1 LYHFGDACQQFD
13 SFQFLASSIDSKDR
27 KIKAVMKKSSPP
39 SGTIAYFSM
48 DVAVDS
54 KIPTYSGGL
63 GVLAGDMLRS
73 AADLEIPMVAVSLI
87 HRKGYF
93 DQRLDSH
100 GNQLESPAKW
110 SPEEHLVRLPTKV
123 TLSLEGREVCVG
135 AWKYIFRGVTGC
147 SVPLFFLDTDLEENN
162 AADRGL
168 TDFLYGGDERY
179 RLCQEAILGLAGV
192 AMLRTLGYDDIRVFH
207 MNEGHSA
214 LATLALME
222 EQAGS
227 LPESGFSEVEID
239 AIRRRCVFTTHTPVP
254 AGHDRFPADLV
265 YQVLGKTRATTLAQL
280 QLMDGSLNMT
290 ELALRLSGFVN
301 GVSMRHGEISRGM
314 FPNQSIRAI
323 TNGVHA
329 STWTAA
335 PFADLYD
342 RFLPEWRRDNCYL
355 RYAVGIP
362 LHAMRQAH
370 AQAKRELLRQI
381 RWLTGTQLDE
391 KVFTLG
397 FARRATGYKRGDLL
411 FTDLERLK
419 QIARHAGP
427 MQVVYAGKAHPRDE
441 GGKAI
446 IRRIFEAAAAL
457 ANDVRVVYLE
467 NYDMALGKL
476 LCSGVDVWLNTP
488 LRPQEASGT
497 SGMKAALNG
506 VPSFSVLDGWWIEG
520 HIEGVTGWSI
530 GDASGVEN
538 DSVAEAASLY
548 EKLAQV
554 ILPLYYKEPDRFAQ
568 MMRSAIALNGSYFNT
583 QRMISQYVRN
593 AYAAARDLAVQPLD

>member
-1 LYHFGDACQQFD
+1 MTNPL
-13 SFQFLASSIDSKDR
+13 
-27 KIKAVMKKSSPP
+27 PP
-39 SGTIAYFSM
+39 TGTIAYFSM
-48 DVAVDS
+48 DIAVDS

-73 AADLEIPMVAVSLI
+73 AADLAVPMVAVSLV

-93 DQRLDSH
+93 DQRLDAG

-110 SPEEHLVRLPTKV
+110 SPESQLMRVLPRV
-123 TLSLEGREVCVG
+123 IVAVEGREVRVS
-135 AWKYIFRGVTGC
+135 AWKYLFQGITGY
-147 SVPLFFLDTDLEENN
+147 SVPLYFLDTDLEENDP
-162 AADRGL
+162 ADRGL

-179 RLCQEAILGLAGV
+179 RLCQEVILGIGGI
-192 AMLRTLGYDDIRVFH
+192 AMLRALGYAELRVFH

-227 LPESGFSEVEID
+227 LPDRTYTELEVN
-239 AIRRRCVFTTHTPVP
+239 AVRRRCVFTTHTPVP
-254 AGHDRFPADLV
+254 AGHDRFNADLV
-265 YQVLGKTRATTLAQL
+265 AQVLGKQRADALARL
-280 QLMDGSLNMT
+280 SVMDGALNMT
-290 ELALRLSGFVN
+290 ELALRFSGFVN
-301 GVSMRHGEISRGM
+301 GVSLRHGEISRAM
-314 FPNQSIRAI
+314 FPNYTIAAI

-329 STWTAA
+329 ATWASA
-335 PFADLYD
+335 PFAELYD
-342 RFLPEWRRDNCYL
+342 RVLPDWRRDNCYL
-355 RYAVGIP
+355 RYAVDIP
-362 LHAMRQAH
+362 LAIIRQTHLA
-370 AQAKRELLRQI
+370 AKRELLNHV
-381 RWLTGTQLDE
+381 RWLTGVQLDE

-411 FTDLERLK
+411 FIDRERLK
-419 QIARHAGP
+419 QIARQVGP
-427 MQVVYAGKAHPRDE
+427 IQLVYAGKAHPRDE

-446 IRRIFEAAAAL
+446 IRRIFEAAAVL

-520 HIEGVTGWSI
+520 HVEGVTGWSI
-530 GDASGVEN
+530 GDSGTEN
-538 DSVAEAASLY
+538 NSDAEALSLY
-548 EKLAQV
+548 DKLAGV
-554 ILPLYYKEPDRFAQ
+554 ILPLYYKDADKFAQ
-568 MMRSAIALNGSYFNT
+568 VMRSAIALNGSYFNT
-583 QRMISQYVRN
+583 QRMIFQYVRN
-593 AYAAARDLAVQPLD
+593 AYSNVGAQDGQLD

>member
-1 LYHFGDACQQFD
+1 
-13 SFQFLASSIDSKDR
+13 
-27 KIKAVMKKSSPP
+27 
-39 SGTIAYFSM
+39 
-48 DVAVDS
+48 
-54 KIPTYSGGL
+54 
-63 GVLAGDMLRS
+63 
-73 AADLEIPMVAVSLI
+73 
-87 HRKGYF
+87 
-93 DQRLDSH
+93 
-100 GNQLESPAKW
+100 
-110 SPEEHLVRLPTKV
+110 
-123 TLSLEGREVCVG
+123 
-135 AWKYIFRGVTGC
+135 
-147 SVPLFFLDTDLEENN
+147 
-162 AADRGL
+162 
-168 TDFLYGGDERY
+168 
-179 RLCQEAILGLAGV
+179 
-192 AMLRTLGYDDIRVFH
+192 
-207 MNEGHSA
+207 
-214 LATLALME
+214 
-222 EQAGS
+222 
-227 LPESGFSEVEID
+227 
-239 AIRRRCVFTTHTPVP
+239 
-254 AGHDRFPADLV
+254 
-265 YQVLGKTRATTLAQL
+265 
-280 QLMDGSLNMT
+280 
-290 ELALRLSGFVN
+290 
-301 GVSMRHGEISRGM
+301 
-314 FPNQSIRAI
+314 
-323 TNGVHA
+323 
-329 STWTAA
+329 
-335 PFADLYD
+335 
-342 RFLPEWRRDNCYL
+342 
-355 RYAVGIP
+355 
-362 LHAMRQAH
+362 MRQAH

-427 MQVVYAGKAHPRDE
+427 MQVIYAGKAHPRDE